1 MVRNSLRNLTASAP
15 PKGSASTLAIPVPQ
29 ANNTQLPADVRQ
41 LLEEREKLQSKMAS
55 LTGQQTNSAATRF
68 PITSLSKRRMDDE
81 VWAKKRDDSAIL
93 KTLNDG
99 QAPSLASLYQADN
112 AEPPE
117 RSGQRALGLLTE
129 RTGLSDRLEPK
140 LRQPALPE
148 LTNLAKKKP
157 LETLRSINKTPPMGE
172 TSHALSHAARR
183 LDLLQGGSGD
193 LDKLRA
199 LALSR
204 HLVRRKQETAWERRR
219 KPSDPDSNKDAAR
232 DAARLDSRPTA
243 ERRNN
248 DV

>member
-1 MVRNSLRNLTASAP
+1 MARNSLRNLTSGAP
-15 PKGSASTLAIPVPQ
+15 PNGGAHPLATPVSQ
-29 ANNTQLPADVRQ
+29 TDNTQLPADVRQ
-41 LLEEREKLQSKMAS
+41 LLEDREKLQSKMAS
-55 LTGQQTNSAATRF
+55 LTGQQTNSVATRF
-68 PITSLSKRRMDDE
+68 PITPLSKRRMDDE
-81 VWAKKRDDSAIL
+81 VWAKNRDKSATL
-93 KTLNDG
+93 KALNDDQPPLVG
-99 QAPSLASLYQADN
+99 LYQTDN

-129 RTGLSDRLEPK
+129 RTGLRDRLEPK

-157 LETLRSINKTPPMGE
+157 LETLHSLNKTSPIGE
-172 TSHALSHAARR
+172 TGHALSHAARR
-183 LDLLQGGSGD
+183 LDLMQGGSGD

-204 HLVRRKQETAWERRR
+204 HLERKQQETAWERRR

-232 DAARLDSRPTA
+232 DAARLDSRPIA

>member
-1 MVRNSLRNLTASAP
+1 MARNSLRNLTSGAP
-15 PKGSASTLAIPVPQ
+15 PNGGEHPLATPVSQ
-29 ANNTQLPADVRQ
+29 TDNTQLPADIRQ
-41 LLEEREKLQSKMAS
+41 LLEDREKLQSKMAS
-55 LTGQQTNSAATRF
+55 LTGQQTNSVTTRF
-68 PITSLSKRRMDDE
+68 PITPLSKRRMDDE
-81 VWAKKRDDSAIL
+81 VWAKKRDDSVIL
-93 KTLNDG
+93 KTPNDG
-99 QAPSLASLYQADN
+99 QIPSLANLSQADN
-112 AEPPE
+112 VEPPE

-129 RTGLSDRLEPK
+129 RTGLRDRLEPK

-157 LETLRSINKTPPMGE
+157 LETLRSLNKTSPMGE
-172 TSHALSHAARR
+172 TSHALSHAAQR

-219 KPSDPDSNKDAAR
+219 KPSDPDSNKDAVR